1 MEIVNLYRY
10 ERDGG
15 GITVSPIQP
24 EVDYAVMYRLIAD
37 EGKVLTKDGQSFTV
51 CADVEEIDG
60 WREVQDETDQAIE
73 NIWNVHGARSIL
85 DDDHQTEK
93 GGEIK

>member
-24 EVDYAVMYRLIAD
+24 ETDCTVMYRLIAD
-37 EGKVLTKDGQSFTV
+37 EGKVLTKDGQNFTV
-51 CADVEEIDG
+51 CVDVEEIDG
-60 WREVQDETDQAIE
+60 WREVQDKTDQALE
-73 NIWNVHGARSIL
+73 RIL
-85 DDDHQTEK
+85 AGQ
-93 GGEIK
+93 